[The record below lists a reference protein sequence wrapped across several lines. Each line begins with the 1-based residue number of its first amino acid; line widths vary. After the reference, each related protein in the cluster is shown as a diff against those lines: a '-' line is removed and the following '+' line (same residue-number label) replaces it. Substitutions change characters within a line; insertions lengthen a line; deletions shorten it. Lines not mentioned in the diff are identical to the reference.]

1 VKRDR
6 YQAASRLVDLL
17 EHVDAGKPLRLP
29 DICERFQVDEACA
42 RSYRDWIA
50 ARRDLVEEREAG
62 FKVWRKR
69 PAGEDASPAALARA
83 AALSFAVDAL
93 TELDGTAHLDELR
106 AMADQAR
113 LSLPE
118 GVRHK
123 LARVTRTFRAR
134 HAGRSLNPDRRAWVA
149 ALIQAIQD
157 RRVCGLDYEKQDG
170 VRQHYT
176 VEPWG
181 MLLNNGRLLL
191 VAGKR
196 RSRQPTRRRIFD
208 IDGILGLEVRG
219 ERFVEPAD
227 HQVAY
232 DDVFRDS
239 IGIYC
244 DWPTPARDVV
254 LRVGGGH
261 AVALRHRAVH
271 VSQQHQDLAD
281 GRIEVRLRV
290 VLCPDLVSFVLA
302 MMPHVE
308 VVEPQD
314 LRDQVAQHL
323 AGVATR

>member
-1 VKRDR
+1 MKKDR
-6 YQAASRLVDLL
+6 YQAASRLVELL
-17 EHVDAGKPLRLP
+17 EHVDAGMPLRIN
-29 DICERFQVDEACA
+29 DIRERFQVDEACA

-69 PAGEDASPAALARA
+69 PAGDAAPSALARA

-93 TELDGTAHLDELR
+93 AELDGTAHLDELR
-106 AMADQAR
+106 AMANHAR

-118 GVRHK
+118 GARSK

-134 HAGRSLNPDRRAWVA
+134 HAGRSLNPDRRNWVA

-157 RRVCGLDYEKQDG
+157 RRLCGLDYEKQDG
-170 VRQHYT
+170 ARQHYT

-196 RSRQPTRRRIFD
+196 HLRQPTRRRIFD
-208 IDGILGLEVRG
+208 IDGILALEVRA

-254 LRVGGGH
+254 LRVGDRH
-261 AVALRHRAVH
+261 AVALRHRAIH
-271 VSQQHQDLAD
+271 VSQQHQDLGD

-302 MMPHVE
+302 MLPHVE

-314 LRDQVAQHL
+314 LREQVARNFS
-323 AGVATR
+323 GVTTS